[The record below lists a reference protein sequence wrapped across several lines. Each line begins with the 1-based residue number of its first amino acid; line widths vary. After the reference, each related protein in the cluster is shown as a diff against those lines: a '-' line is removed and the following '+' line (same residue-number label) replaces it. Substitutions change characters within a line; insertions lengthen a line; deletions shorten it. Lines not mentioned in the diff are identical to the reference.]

1 MTVPDPPATIAE
13 RWAESEVALV
23 EQLRDAILANGPM
36 TFARFMET
44 VLYHAAHGY
53 YVTRDDRATRTGDF
67 LTAPELHPIFGTALA
82 AQVEEVWD
90 RLDRPSPFVLREEA
104 AGSGALGMA
113 ILERLEVM
121 ASPLAATI
129 RYQPI
134 ETDPRRE
141 AAIRARLTDAGLGQ
155 HLVEAGSRDASMVGM
170 VLANELLDAL
180 PVHRVTL
187 QRGRFRERHVTWS
200 AGWFSE
206 VDLPPSTP
214 ALKDALVREDIRL
227 VEGQVTEIG
236 LAAASWVRGLGARLH
251 RGLAMVIDYGH
262 PAPARYDPERRR
274 DGLLRTYRRH
284 HVGDDPYRSVGR
296 QDLTAHV
303 DWTALELAAADGGL
317 DILGR
322 TSQAEALSGLG
333 LGDLLVDLQATPGI
347 TAATY
352 AAARASVVRLLDPRA
367 TGGFGVLLLGR
378 GLAHEPPLRSL
389 AFRMPGRPV

>member
-1 MTVPDPPATIAE
+1 MTVPDPPASVAE

-44 VLYHAAHGY
+44 VLYDAAHGY

-236 LAAASWVRGLGARLH
+236 LAAASRRG
-251 RGLAMVIDYGH
+251 
-262 PAPARYDPERRR
+262 
-274 DGLLRTYRRH
+274 
-284 HVGDDPYRSVGR
+284 SVSMG
-296 QDLTAHV
+296 
-303 DWTALELAAADGGL
+303 W
-317 DILGR
+317 
-322 TSQAEALSGLG
+322 
-333 LGDLLVDLQATPGI
+333 
-347 TAATY
+347 
-352 AAARASVVRLLDPRA
+352 
-367 TGGFGVLLLGR
+367 
-378 GLAHEPPLRSL
+378 
-389 AFRMPGRPV
+389 